1 MSSVPDSALSAES
14 RPSNTI
20 LKIQNTPI
28 GGNLLGTIKPTWMKA
43 MESETRIAWLKD
55 MLDRKLVVRDI
66 ESFGK
71 NTNQRSRGRIVE
83 K

>member
-1 MSSVPDSALSAES
+1 MTSVPESAHSAES
-14 RPSNTI
+14 RSSNTI

-28 GGNLLGTIKPTWMKA
+28 GGSLLGTIKPTWIKA

-71 NTNQRSRGRIVE
+71 TKN
-83 K
+83 